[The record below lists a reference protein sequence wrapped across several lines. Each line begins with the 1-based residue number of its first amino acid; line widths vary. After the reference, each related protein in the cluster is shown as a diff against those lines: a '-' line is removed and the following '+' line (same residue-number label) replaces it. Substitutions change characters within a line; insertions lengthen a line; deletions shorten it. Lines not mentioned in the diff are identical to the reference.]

1 MSQGAPPSDDPIRK
15 RGLAALVVAVLVHL
29 SLALFADRAALRVA
43 MDDPVRLDIDIVMT
57 APLPDPVVEDISVVE
72 SEPPPNEVPTTP
84 PKPAPEVKREPV
96 TDDTPPEASPPLPA
110 VTDDDVAEPSPA
122 PVLVAEPSERP
133 PAADSAVL
141 PEGTPSSEDL
151 LRRRPT
157 GTMGKVLGSDP
168 FATKLSDIEKALDFK
183 AEGPMSDEKRAA
195 ANAKR
200 FIQDEMSQDTVVLGL
215 VDDYFRELKNRMET
229 SWQPATKDLN
239 DGGDSTSRM
248 GFTRDL
254 AVNTAAWGEVLEL
267 YKERAAQ
274 YGRGE
279 KVTVDKKRVERMR
292 ELFRSKRGNL
302 RFHAI
307 SEVILTQ
314 APDGAMLTIEFPI
327 SSGHPG
333 IDEGIKEAFVRAI
346 SVMPAPPPDRLHH
359 GRTFKSH
366 WRLRATWRMV
376 PPTAL
381 LTGTA
386 FDVSAK
392 GVDVDM
398 PFQIK
403 LTTHVMLTNVDTKP
417 ARED

>member
-1 MSQGAPPSDDPIRK
+1 MAERPHTVVDRSRSRAT
-15 RGLAALVVAVLVHL
+15 AAFVVAFVAHVVVALVTE
-29 SLALFADRAALRVA
+29 RASLRVA
-43 MDDPVRLDIDIVMT
+43 REDDARLTVDIVT
-57 APLPDPVVEDISVVE
+57 LPPLPPPPVEEPPIEEPVVEEPPAEEPPAEKPPEKIE
-72 SEPPPNEVPTTP
+72 EPPPVVEASP
-84 PKPAPEVKREPV
+84 PQAPVTDERAPE
-96 TDDTPPEASPPLPA
+96 DDTPPPVIA
-110 VTDDDVAEPSPA
+110 TDTPA
-122 PVLVAEPSERP
+122 PPSENG
-133 PAADSAVL
+133 AAI
-141 PEGTPSSEDL
+141 PEGMTSEDL
-151 LRRRPT
+151 LRRRPS
-157 GTMGKVLGSDP
+157 GPMGKVLGTDP

-183 AEGPMSDEKRAA
+183 AEGPMSDKDRAA

-229 SWQPATKDLN
+229 AWQPAAKDLN
-239 DGGDSTSRM
+239 DGGESTSRV
-248 GFTRDL
+248 GFTRDF
-254 AVNTAAWGEVLEL
+254 AVNRAAWGEVLEL
-267 YKERAAQ
+267 YMDMAEQ
-274 YGRGE
+274 YGKAE
-279 KVTVDKKRVERMR
+279 KVSVDRKRVERMR

-314 APDGAMLTIEFPI
+314 APDGAMLTVEFPI

-333 IDEGIKEAFVRAI
+333 IDEGIKEAFARAI
-346 SVMPAPPPDRLHH
+346 SVMPAPPPERLHH

-366 WRLRATWRMV
+366 WRLRATWRMI

-381 LTGTA
+381 MTGAA

-417 ARED
+417 AREE

>member
-1 MSQGAPPSDDPIRK
+1 MSLGAPPKDDPFHR
-15 RGLAALVVAVLVHL
+15 RGLAALVVALLAHF
-29 SLALFADRAALRVA
+29 SLAFFADRASLRIA
-43 MDDPVRLDIDIVMT
+43 EDEPVRLDVEIVMT
-57 APLPDPVVEDISVVE
+57 APLPEPIVEELPVLEPEPLAPEPVPAVPTPLPVPRDEPKPE
-72 SEPPPNEVPTTP
+72 SEV
-84 PKPAPEVKREPV
+84 
-96 TDDTPPEASPPLPA
+96 PPEASPPLPA
-110 VTDDDVAEPSPA
+110 VTDDDAEPSPA
-122 PVLVAEPSERP
+122 PPIVAAPSERP
-133 PAADSAVL
+133 PSSERVVL
-141 PEGTPSSEDL
+141 PQGTPSSDDL

-157 GTMGKVLGSDP
+157 GTMGKVLGTDP

-195 ANAKR
+195 LNAKR

-239 DGGDSTSRM
+239 DGGERTSRV

-267 YKERAAQ
+267 YKERASQ

-279 KVTVDKKRVERMR
+279 KLTVDKKRVERMR
-292 ELFRSKRGNL
+292 ELFRSKSGNL

-386 FDVSAK
+386 FDISAK

-403 LTTHVMLTNVDTKP
+403 LTTHIMLTNIDTKP
-417 ARED
+417 AREE